1 MWHYSAGKDYCNQ
14 GARDMESLKS
24 FVLSFWDQYP
34 WVVIGIVVALG
45 GLALVRPKEF
55 GKLLLAAG
63 VIVAVIYV
71 VSMLLDVL
79 QSGTEGREKL
89 IRDPNVS
96 VEPGSR

>member
-1 MWHYSAGKDYCNQ
+1 
-14 GARDMESLKS
+14 MESLRS
-24 FVLSFWDQYP
+24 FVVSLWEQYP
-34 WVVIGIVVALG
+34 WAVIAFGVALAA
-45 GLALVRPKEF
+45 LALVRPKEF

-71 VSMLLDVL
+71 ISVLLDVL

-89 IRDPNVS
+89 TRDPNVS